1 VQAYDPEA
9 MDEVERIYGH
19 RADLRLVGTRDA
31 TLPGADAL
39 IICTEWQHFRAA
51 DFEALAEQLTDKVIF
66 DGRNM
71 YDPARV
77 EKAGITYYGIGRG
90 ASVRRD

>member
-19 RADLRLVGTRDA
+19 RDDLRLVGTRDA
-31 TLPGADAL
+31 ALIGADAL

-51 DFEALAEQLTDKVIF
+51 DFDNLVEQLADKVIF
-66 DGRNM
+66 DGRNL

-77 EKAGITYYGIGRG
+77 SAKGLTYYGIGRG
-90 ASVRRD
+90 ASVKK